1 MAYLTQMTPF
11 TFLTPSRLH
20 CAPGS
25 ATDGTLATEARKQG
39 KRPLIVHGGSLR
51 KSGVLDTILAT
62 LPEAATHEAPSREP
76 TLADADAAMQA
87 ARDANADS
95 ILAIGGGSALDVGK
109 TAALAPLNRTA
120 REFLSGAASA
130 TDPLALPILAV
141 PTTAGTGSEAT
152 VSVVFTDPEAVK
164 KASFRGESL
173 LPKTVI
179 LDAELLKTCPKHV
192 LAHSSLDAW
201 VQALESFMSVG
212 ANLLTRAL
220 AGQAAGIFR
229 YTLLPSLSNGTTE
242 ELSELLLGS
251 YMAGVALNTSRLG
264 LVHGLAHPLGA
275 RTGAAHGLLCGLL
288 FPHVLRF
295 NTSEPRVANDLSELF
310 LYTGHNSAEPFLRFP
325 EDVLRLIGS
334 PTQLSELGVVES
346 DLLAIAAESMPSG
359 STKANPRP
367 VSEEDALAV
376 LRAAF

>member
-39 KRPLIVHGGSLR
+39 KRPLLIHGGSLR

-62 LPEAATHEAPSREP
+62 LPEAATHEVPSREP

-95 ILAIGGGSALDVGK
+95 ILAIGGGSALDIGK

-120 REFLSGAASA
+120 REFLAGTASA

-152 VSVVFTDPEAVK
+152 VSVVFTDPDAVK

-173 LPKTVI
+173 LPKTVL
-179 LDAELLKTCPKHV
+179 LDGELLKTCPMSV
-192 LAHSSLDAW
+192 IAHSGLDAW
-201 VQALESFMSVG
+201 VQALESYMSVG
-212 ANLLTRAL
+212 ANVLTQTL

-229 YTLLPSLSNGTTE
+229 YTLRRCLLNGSTDN
-242 ELSELLLGS
+242 LSELLLGS

-295 NTSEPRVANDLSELF
+295 NMSSSKAAHDMSALY
-310 LYTGHNSAEPFLRFP
+310 LYTGQNSAEPFLLFP
-325 EDVLRLIGS
+325 IGVLNVAES
-334 PTQLSELGVVES
+334 PTRLSELGVQES
-346 DLLAIAAESMPSG
+346 DLPAIAAESMPSG

-367 VSEEDALAV
+367 VSEKDALEV
-376 LRAAF
+376 LQAAL